1 MIVRADA
8 PFCLRVLGPVTV
20 RADADGASSS
30 RLTQPRHL
38 ALLCY
43 LLLARPRG
51 LHARDAL
58 IALLWPE
65 LDDRRGR
72 QALRNALH
80 GIRRALG
87 PLAILSVGEGLVG
100 VDPAQVRCDVFDLE
114 RDIAVDHADASLEPF
129 HGFHVAGA
137 AAFDRWLSREQARLR
152 ALQANAAQRV
162 RRTAQRAVPRDG
174 TRPVADANQRH
185 DTYALYV
192 RGLYL
197 FLRSAHGGSTD
208 ELLRS
213 REYFERALALDAG
226 FAPAIAGMSNF
237 YAVAARRE
245 VLTPFHDTF
254 AMAIACSHEALALDR
269 TLAIPYVHFGVE
281 ALYLKDDFDAAGRAF
296 AQAVANEPNYA
307 EGHRFYGVW
316 LGLASRH
323 ADALAAMESAVRLEP
338 DIPHMLSSLAAA
350 RLAVGDAIGAE
361 QVLRQT
367 LLLDPRH
374 APARDRF
381 LRVLESQSRFEE
393 ALAERLRA
401 PVIRGAPAF
410 ETAWQAD
417 GAAGYE
423 AARIAEL
430 RELMGTLESKLLEQS
445 PPTVA
450 DIFNPPVVRLVS
462 TLAQLGELRKARS
475 WRLQACASRPAL
487 APWFASLPDLRRA
500 AVDRL

>member
-1 MIVRADA
+1 MSMPTDA
-8 PFCLRVLGPVTV
+8 PVCVRVLGPVTV
-20 RADADGASSS
+20 RADADTASTS
-30 RLTQPRHL
+30 RLTQPRQL

-51 LHARDAL
+51 LHARDSL

-80 GIRRALG
+80 GIRRGLG

-100 VDPAQVRCDVFDLE
+100 VDPSQVRCDVFDLE
-114 RDIAVDHADASLEPF
+114 RDIAIDHADASLEPF
-129 HGFHVAGA
+129 QGFHVAGA
-137 AAFDRWLSREQARLR
+137 AEFDQWLSREQARLR
-152 ALQANAAQRV
+152 ALQASAAQRV
-162 RRTAQRAVPRDG
+162 QHTAQRMAQRAIPRDG
-174 TRPVADANQRH
+174 PRSLSDASLRH
-185 DTYALYV
+185 DTYALYI

-197 FLRSAHGGSTD
+197 FLRSAHGGSPD

-213 REYFERALALDAG
+213 REYFERALSLDAA

-245 VLTPFHDTF
+245 VLTPFHETF
-254 AMAIACSHEALALDR
+254 AKAIVCCHQALALDN

-296 AQAVANEPNYA
+296 AQAVSNEPNYA

-316 LGLASRH
+316 LGLAVRH
-323 ADALAAMESAVRLEP
+323 DEALAEMESAVRLEP

-350 RLAVGDAIGAE
+350 RLTVGDAIGAE

-374 APARDRF
+374 APARDRL
-381 LRVLESQSRFEE
+381 LRVLESQSRFAE
-393 ALAERLRA
+393 AIAERLRA
-401 PVIRGAPAF
+401 PAIRGALAF
-410 ETAWQAD
+410 EQAWQTD
-417 GAAGYE
+417 GAAGYQV
-423 AARIAEL
+423 ARLDEL
-430 RELMGTLESKLLEQS
+430 REQAGALEARLLEQS
-445 PPTVA
+445 PPSVA

-462 TLAQLGELRKARS
+462 ILAQLGELRKARS

-487 APWFASLPDLRRA
+487 AQWFASLPEAHML
-500 AVDRL
+500 